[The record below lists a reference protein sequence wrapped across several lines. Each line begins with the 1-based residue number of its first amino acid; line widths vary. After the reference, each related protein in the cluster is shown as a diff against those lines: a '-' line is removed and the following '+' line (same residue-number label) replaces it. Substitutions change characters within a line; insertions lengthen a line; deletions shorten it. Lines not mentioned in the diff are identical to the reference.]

1 MSITSTSVM
10 LKSVALQK
18 SSINLWQKVVRMQPE
33 HGSLVGC
40 CFFFVLALLRC
51 RLGSQSHSAPQLQM
65 CLTTL
70 RALLWHLVCIHSL
83 APLRQTPN

>member
-40 CFFFVLALLRC
+40 WFFFRFSIVK
-51 RLGSQSHSAPQLQM
+51 
-65 CLTTL
+65 
-70 RALLWHLVCIHSL
+70 V
-83 APLRQTPN
+83 